1 MMNTLRFLLVTHL
14 ILAWGFVSSQI
25 VYENQKAPQFS
36 MDRWINEAFD
46 PADVEGKPILL
57 EFWATW
63 CGGCV
68 AAIPDLNEWQ
78 RTFGQE
84 INFVS
89 VNSFDEEDKILQ
101 FLNRVQ
107 METHI
112 FHDESQELK
121 QMFDIGAI
129 PVAILIDKDGYLRW
143 RGFASNL
150 DTSFFQIFLEEDSI
164 ITYDRSVN
172 ILDERF
178 TTQVAS
184 EEDSLSY
191 TVKMK
196 RYFYNQTQKSTK
208 SLEWEFDEG
217 FHVGFSNFPVK
228 SILNYLFE
236 LQEGKQREWR
246 FEGELSIDYTL
257 DLDVE
262 SASPDHKRYL
272 VDRTIMHL
280 SQSLNFDLRYS
291 KETLERWYLEPMG
304 EGLKQFESLEQGKEP
319 ETEFVKDEYVDLKN
333 ANLESIPVYVSLITS
348 EKIKWE
354 GDDRKEYDVKIPMI
368 KDIEKLRIHLE
379 ETYGLTLVKKSR
391 EFDITEV
398 VFR

>member
-1 MMNTLRFLLVTHL
+1 
-14 ILAWGFVSSQI
+14 
-25 VYENQKAPQFS
+25 
-36 MDRWINEAFD
+36 
-46 PADVEGKPILL
+46 
-57 EFWATW
+57 
-63 CGGCV
+63 
-68 AAIPDLNEWQ
+68 
-78 RTFGQE
+78 
-84 INFVS
+84 
-89 VNSFDEEDKILQ
+89 
-101 FLNRVQ
+101 
-107 METHI
+107 
-112 FHDESQELK
+112 
-121 QMFDIGAI
+121 

-196 RYFYNQTQKSTK
+196 RYFYDPTQKNTK
-208 SLEWEFDEG
+208 NLEWEFDEG
-217 FHVGFSNFPVK
+217 FHVRYSNFPVK

-246 FEGELSIDYTL
+246 FEGESNINYTL

-354 GDDRKEYDVKIPMI
+354 GDDRREYDVKIPMI